1 MERETSKYKKVK
13 FNLPCLFGLLLL
25 VFLLSAQGLGQH
37 FAYVTN
43 AGELFDGFNDDL
55 SIVDLA
61 TSTTIATIPVGDYPQ
76 GVAINPAGTAVY
88 VANTVSSDCTV
99 INAETYET
107 ATITAGI
114 ASTGVAV
121 HPDGTRIY
129 LTNPDWFIQGTS
141 TVSVID
147 RATNTVVD
155 NIYCGDG
162 SCGVAVHPD
171 GTVAYVTNAY
181 SGTVAV
187 FDTDTHEVIATI
199 TLETLSPDE
208 VCMPVPITVHP
219 DGTYI
224 YAANR
229 FGPTLWA
236 IDTTTYETV
245 KLPFGHAHVGLA
257 VNPQGSAVY
266 LPDIDGT
273 TVDVINAATLELIMT
288 IDGLVAP
295 GEVSVHPDGTRVYIT
310 NSGDNTVAVID
321 AATGT
326 QIASIPVGD
335 VPNGFGTFIGPG
347 VPRLLKEDAVARLEA
362 VKESITE
369 GGDGIGKPDKA
380 IKNIDRALI
389 SGTLSLLEGL
399 WSETSAE
406 EVDPRR
412 LDTCLGDIVF
422 KCEEKTVKA
431 LLDAIKQGEVSN
443 ALLRSELLAI
453 TDEVLRA
460 DRVLAAVAIDDA
472 IVAVAAAEEIEQAQ
486 ESMETGD
493 VLVKTAAKEQE
504 PQKKA
509 PLLNRAIKLYQDAW
523 ETASNL
529 VE

>member
-1 MERETSKYKKVK
+1 MEKETRKYKKGK
-13 FNLPCLFGLLLL
+13 LNLLCLFGLLLL
-25 VFLLSAQGLGQH
+25 VSLLSSPALGQH

-43 AGELFDGFNDDL
+43 AGDFEDGLNGDL
-55 SIVDLA
+55 SVVDLA
-61 TSTTIATIPVGDYPQ
+61 TNTTIATIPVGDYPQ

-88 VANTVSSDCTV
+88 VANTASSDFTV
-99 INAETYET
+99 IDAETYET
-107 ATITAGI
+107 TTITAGPGC
-114 ASTGVAV
+114 TGVAV

-129 LTNPDWFIQGTS
+129 LANPDWFMQGTS

-147 RATNTVVD
+147 RATNTIVD
-155 NIYCGDG
+155 DIYCGDG

-199 TLETLSPDE
+199 PLETLIPDE

-219 DGTYI
+219 EGTYI

-236 IDTTTYETV
+236 IDTVTYDTV
-245 KLPFGHAHVGLA
+245 KLPFGHAHVGIA
-257 VNPQGSAVY
+257 VNPEGSAVY

-273 TVDVINAATLELIMT
+273 TVDVINAETFELIMT
-288 IDGLVAP
+288 IDGQVAP

-310 NSGDNTVAVID
+310 NVGDNTVAVID
-321 AATGT
+321 AATGAH
-326 QIASIPVGD
+326 IASIPVGD
-335 VPNGFGTFIGPG
+335 RPHGFGTFIGPG

-369 GGDGIGKPDKA
+369 NDDGVGKPEKA
-380 IKNIDRALI
+380 IENIDRAST

-399 WSETSAE
+399 WSETSEE

-422 KCEEKTVKA
+422 KCEEKTVGA
-431 LLDAIKQGEVSN
+431 LLDAIKQGEISN
-443 ALLRSELLAI
+443 PQLRSELLAI
-453 TDEVLRA
+453 TDEVIRA

-472 IVAVAAAEEIEQAQ
+472 IVAGAAPEEIEQAQ
-486 ESMETGD
+486 ESLETGD
-493 VLVKTAAKEQE
+493 VLVKTAAKEPE

-509 PLLNRAIKLYQDAW
+509 PLLYRAIKLYQDAW